1 MRPQDKQVFDALS
14 DIQAKILT
22 VYGEA
27 RNQSTL
33 GQQLVAQVI
42 DNRATKHKLTPK
54 QVCYQPDQF
63 SCLIS
68 TDPNYPK
75 LLEIA
80 EDFEKALQLNPSLQE
95 CANAVNGMNNFTTR
109 QAVMVKLKGATFY
122 RVNMTVNKWFD
133 DAIDDGKL
141 EYACSEGEHIFYREA

>member
-1 MRPQDKQVFDALS
+1 MKPQDIKTFYALS
-14 DIQAKILT
+14 DVQAKILT
-22 VYGEA
+22 CYGEA

-80 EDFEKALQLNPSLQE
+80 EDFEKALLINPELAQVR
-95 CANAVNGMNNFTTR
+95 AAVKGLDDFTTR
-109 QAVMVKLKGATFY
+109 EEIVEELEGATFY
-122 RVNMTVNKWFD
+122 RVRGTVNAWFTK
-133 DAIDDGKL
+133 AVVDGRL
-141 EYACSEGEHIFYREA
+141 IFVCSEGVHDFYKEA

>member
-1 MRPQDKQVFDALS
+1 MKPEDKQVFDALS

-63 SCLIS
+63 R
-68 TDPNYPK
+68 TYP
-75 LLEIA
+75 
-80 EDFEKALQLNPSLQE
+80 
-95 CANAVNGMNNFTTR
+95 
-109 QAVMVKLKGATFY
+109 
-122 RVNMTVNKWFD
+122 
-133 DAIDDGKL
+133 
-141 EYACSEGEHIFYREA
+141 